1 VSRNLALLLFAVA
14 WGTNHFV
21 PLLLVYRASLGLTPL
36 DLGVLFGVYAVGL
49 LPGLLFGGPLS
60 DRVGRRAV
68 VLPAS
73 AVALAGTAI
82 LSFGGT
88 AGFPV
93 LLVGRLVVGLG
104 SGATFSAGTAW
115 VQDLARDAAPG
126 TGARR
131 AAVALTSGFGG
142 GPFVTG
148 VLAQWLPSPM
158 RLPYAV
164 QALLLAGTIA
174 ATASTR
180 DDAAARANAS
190 PAGAAP
196 SAEPRGRVVPPGFV
210 REVAFVAPWVFV
222 FPSVSFAVLPGL
234 VREQVGSLRVV
245 FAGLVTGITLLSAVL
260 VQPAL
265 RPWRPRSAA
274 AFGLAVGTVGLICGA
289 AAAAVARPTGVL
301 LAAPLLGLGY
311 GGCLIAGLR
320 FVETNASPATR
331 GGLTGIFYAL
341 TYIGFASPLAI
352 AALAKHTGEV
362 RGVLIAAA
370 LSLVTLG
377 WTLLDDRRIEK
388 GIQKVRGGPKLPGN

>member
-1 VSRNLALLLFAVA
+1 MFAVA

-21 PLLLVYRASLGLTPL
+21 PLLLVYRSALGLTPL

-60 DRVGRRAV
+60 DRLGRSPV
-68 VLPAS
+68 VIPA
-73 AVALAGTAI
+73 AMVALAGTAI
-82 LSFGGT
+82 LSFGGSG
-88 AGFPV
+88 GFAV

-115 VQDLARDAAPG
+115 AQDLAHDAPAG

-131 AAVALTSGFGG
+131 AAVALSSGFGG
-142 GPFVTG
+142 GPLVTG
-148 VLAQWLPSPM
+148 ILAQWLPWPM

-164 QALLLAGTIA
+164 QALLLASSIA
-174 ATASTR
+174 SS
-180 DDAAARANAS
+180 AAASRGGPLPTRPRDVS
-190 PAGAAP
+190 PLQGAAH
-196 SAEPRGRVVPPGFV
+196 VVPSGFV

-222 FPSVSFAVLPGL
+222 FPSISFAVLPGL
-234 VREQVGSLRVV
+234 VREQVGVLRVV

-260 VQPAL
+260 VQPVL

-274 AFGLAVGTVGLICGA
+274 AFGLAVGTVGLLVGA
-289 AAAAVARPTGVL
+289 AAAAGARPVGVL

-320 FVETNASPATR
+320 FVEANAAPGAR

-341 TYIGFASPLAI
+341 TYIGFASPLVI
-352 AALAKHTGEV
+352 AAIGKRTGEV
-362 RGVLIAAA
+362 GGVLVCAGLAAA
-370 LSLVTLG
+370 TLA
-377 WTLLDDRRIEK
+377 WTVLDDRVQRVS
-388 GIQKVRGGPKLPGN
+388 GRPSG

>member
-1 VSRNLALLLFAVA
+1 LLFAVA

-21 PLLLVYRASLGLTPL
+21 PLLLVYRSGLGLTPL

-73 AVALAGTAI
+73 VVALAGTAI
-82 LSFGGT
+82 LSFGGI

-115 VQDLARDAAPG
+115 VQDLARDEAPG

-131 AAVALTSGFGG
+131 AAVALSSGFGG
-142 GPFVTG
+142 GPLVTG

-164 QALLLAGTIA
+164 QALLLATAIA
-174 ATASTR
+174 ASVSIGGGGAP
-180 DDAAARANAS
+180 AA
-190 PAGAAP
+190 PAP
-196 SAEPRGRVVPPGFV
+196 SATGRARVEGRVIPAGFV

-274 AFGLAVGTVGLICGA
+274 ALGLAVGTVGLLSGA
-289 AAAAVARPTGVL
+289 VAAAVARPVGVL
-301 LAAPLLGLGY
+301 LAAPLLGVGY

-320 FVETNASPATR
+320 FVETNAAPAAR
-331 GGLTGIFYAL
+331 GSLTGIFYAL
-341 TYIGFASPLAI
+341 TYVGFASPLAI
-352 AALAKHTGEV
+352 AAVAKETGEV
-362 RGVLIAAA
+362 AGVLLAAA
-370 LSLVTLG
+370 LSAATFA
-377 WTLLDDRRIEK
+377 WTALDDRAQR
-388 GIQKVRGGPKLPGN
+388 QAQRR

>member
-1 VSRNLALLLFAVA
+1 VSRRLALLLFAVA

-21 PLLLVYRASLGLTPL
+21 PMLLVYRASLGLTPV
-36 DLGVLFGVYAVGL
+36 DLGILFGVYAVGL

-73 AVALAGTAI
+73 VVALAGTAI

-115 VQDLARDAAPG
+115 VQDLARDLPPG

-131 AAVALTSGFGG
+131 AAVALSSGFGG
-142 GPFVTG
+142 GPLVTG
-148 VLAQWLPSPM
+148 VLAQWLPWPM
-158 RLPYAV
+158 RLPYAI
-164 QALLLAGTIA
+164 QALLLASAIA
-174 ATASTR
+174 AAASG
-180 DDAAARANAS
+180 DG
-190 PAGAAP
+190 GAAP
-196 SAEPRGRVVPPGFV
+196 ATTRPAQARAADRSSGTVIPPGFV

-222 FPSVSFAVLPGL
+222 FPSVSHAVLPGL

-245 FAGLVTGITLLSAVL
+245 FAGLVTGLTLLTAVL
-260 VQPAL
+260 IQPAL
-265 RPWRPRSAA
+265 KPWRPRSAA
-274 AFGLAVGTVGLICGA
+274 TFGLAVGTVGLVVGA
-289 AAAAVARPTGVL
+289 GAAAVARPVGVL

-320 FVETNASPATR
+320 FVEANAAPSAR

-352 AALAKHTGEV
+352 AAIAAHTGEV
-362 RGVLIAAA
+362 GGVLVCAILSAA
-370 LSLVTLG
+370 TLA
-377 WTLLDDRRIEK
+377 WTVVDDRRARNSPATRSVID
-388 GIQKVRGGPKLPGN
+388 